1 MPNRIIFFE
10 LKNRIALPN
19 FIVKSVKVKRRRP
32 FKKNAIREKEDENIY
47 DFRKFV
53 YTIHSLLGVLI
64 NLLAKLS
71 KQKDCFSL

>member
-1 MPNRIIFFE
+1 LLYQIF
-10 LKNRIALPN
+10 IA
-19 FIVKSVKVKRRRP
+19 KSVKVKRERRSG
-32 FKKNAIREKEDENIY
+32 KNTNREKDGKKIY